1 MSSIGGISSLL
12 CFKLFLDETNNPDTT
27 FRKKWGFLGASV
39 ASVLVCFL
47 GASRAALGATFV
59 ALFFYLWFYL
69 GNVGKFMKYLIVAL
83 FLVVI
88 SSPVWYPYTEK
99 VREKTEA
106 RNAMG
111 GQFSSRDDMWNARK
125 AEFESNPV
133 LGIGF
138 SSVDLKKSSDS
149 VRANGGIEPGTSWL
163 FMLSSV
169 GLIRNIILCHISTK
183 TNNKVYVQCKKVSIT
198 IAVSDNF
205 IGMAKYPSF
214 CGGIYYGCR

>member
-1 MSSIGGISSLL
+1 
-12 CFKLFLDETNNPDTT
+12 
-27 FRKKWGFLGASV
+27 
-39 ASVLVCFL
+39 
-47 GASRAALGATFV
+47 
-59 ALFFYLWFYL
+59 
-69 GNVGKFMKYLIVAL
+69 MKYLIVAL

-169 GLIRNIILCHISTK
+169 GLLGTLFFAILALKPIIKYMFNAKRYPLQLLLVITLLVWRSIHLFAEGYIMAAGDFSFLHVWILIALA
-183 TNNKVYVQCKKVSIT
+183 NVIVDNKYKIT
-198 IAVSDNF
+198 QE
-205 IGMAKYPSF
+205 
-214 CGGIYYGCR
+214 